1 MCNKC
6 NGQKDPC
13 GCGKS
18 DPCGCNKPI
27 LCGCKTKVDLLCTYY
42 SGVHLDPLNIP
53 PGTDGNTVIKII
65 NDYIKEILLNL
76 ELDPTVITSVGNGFE
91 VYKGLSDEFRHEIK
105 SVLEGE
111 GIKITEQSDTLT
123 VSIDPLWIENNV
135 NINIEKVGTGVSIY
149 KGLNQDTHE
158 FKTIKSTDSVSV
170 TESENEIEIEVE
182 FPVIDGVSVG
192 TGIPIYSGLEDK
204 KINTSSLYSP
214 NGSVLITKDTNP
226 LSPTFNRVHIEIPN
240 FDYIKSFYVNSN
252 YTGSDADGSI
262 IKPFPNFEAARTAF
276 IGTGNILQPQFAGAK
291 ITLQTSSV
299 TAENP
304 TTNTLTIEFQNSSI
318 LTYTGTNVYDID
330 SEILFNLLAN
340 ETYPGLSLGV
350 NGELPFP
357 IYMYLI
363 GNGTIA
369 RTNGLGLVRWFGS
382 KRNPLNLN
390 YYFSRLIIGQTTS
403 DSISFGE
410 WGNNPSI
417 YTEDIEYADGT
428 KLEDA
433 YGYPFKATTAL
444 LPTTPL
450 FDIEFP
456 NHSSAPT
463 LLVYGSTI
471 ISSISQSHLK
481 VDKNASIII
490 QDGGEL
496 YFNNL
501 PNIISY
507 SGVMGE
513 NFGNNKTYLPYSDK
527 VMIDFIEGNLY
538 GTIRC
543 VEPAGFAINGWD
555 SMFRMHPGASFGGN
569 IQIDIKTNNF
579 SNEIFK
585 LVGNTNI
592 MTSGGTESKIQTPNV
607 RNFVNADGNAALVN
621 VTMPNTTIFV
631 RYAPMIN
638 TPNYSLNTLGSI
650 SSINSKPILTGY
662 PTHPNLAAAQAT
674 EVKGTMYYNTGI
686 DAFATV
692 I

>member
-1 MCNKC
+1 MCEKRN
-6 NGQKDPC
+6 
-13 GCGKS
+13 
-18 DPCGCNKPI
+18 CGCNKPGNAVI
-27 LCGCKTKVDLLCTYY
+27 CYTNTPIQPCI
-42 SGVHLDPLNIP
+42 GVN
-53 PGTDGNTVIKII
+53 
-65 NDYIKEILLNL
+65 
-76 ELDPTVITSVGNGFE
+76 
-91 VYKGLSDEFRHEIK
+91 
-105 SVLEGE
+105 
-111 GIKITEQSDTLT
+111 LT
-123 VSIDPLWIENNV
+123 VNNTESFDGSTDTSMILEETNNISAYKEHLEFVNSPEPLSGLKRNVVLRLTQAFLTSISNLFKGRNV
-135 NINIEKVGTGVSIY
+135 GVGASIY
-149 KGLNQDTHE
+149 KGSSTVGPDTFQD
-158 FKTIKSTDSVSV
+158 FKRLRDSDSIKF
-170 TESENEIEIEVE
+170 TETLFDIKADVDQEWLEDQFPEIPTVDY
-182 FPVIDGVSVG
+182 PVIDGVSVG
-192 TGIPIYSGLEDK
+192 TGIPIYSGLENK
-204 KINTSSLYSP
+204 KINISSLYSP

-252 YTGSDADGSI
+252 YTGGDADGSV
-262 IKPFPNFEAARTAF
+262 IKPFPNFEVARTAF

-291 ITLQTSSV
+291 IILQTSSV
-299 TAENP
+299 TAESP
-304 TTNTLTIEFQNSSI
+304 TTNTLTIEFQNNSI
-318 LTYTGTNVYDID
+318 LTYIGTNVYDID

-357 IYMYLI
+357 IYMSLI

-390 YYFSRLIIGQTTS
+390 YYFSRLTIGETSS

-417 YTEDIEYADGT
+417 YTEDIESANGT
-428 KLEDA
+428 KLEDV
-433 YGYPFKATTAL
+433 YGFPFKATTAL

-456 NHSSAPT
+456 NHSSTPT
-463 LLVYGSTI
+463 LFVFGSTI

-481 VDKNASIII
+481 IDKNASIII

-496 YFNNL
+496 YFNNI
-501 PNIISY
+501 PHRISY

-513 NFGNNKTYLPYSDK
+513 NYGNYKTYLPYSDK

-538 GTIRC
+538 GTIRSE
-543 VEPAGFAINGWD
+543 EPAGFGISGWG

-569 IQIDIKTNNF
+569 IQIDIQTNNF

-592 MTSGGTESKIQTPNV
+592 ITSGGAESKIQTPNV
-607 RNFVNADGNAALVN
+607 RNFINADGNTALVN

-638 TPNYSLNTLGSI
+638 TSNYSLNTLGSL

-662 PTHPNLAAAQAT
+662 PTHPNLAAAQAA
-674 EVKGTMYYNTGI
+674 EVKGTMYYDTGI
-686 DAFATV
+686 DALATV